1 MEKFIDRLN
10 EDYIEK
16 LHSKL
21 SFRGL
26 TDDEIRSFVVHA
38 NPSYIELHEGQ
49 NILMQSGVKE
59 TLALVLT
66 GRINIY
72 YAGYDGT
79 RSLLRSL
86 EDGDVGGVLFSM
98 LDYKGAQIQFVAATD
113 VEAIMFSPDSIRNQ
127 ELGDVFV
134 QHKLLV
140 NLIENQKNVYN
151 DIVRHLLCLS
161 KRTVRDKVLR
171 FLWFCAEGEKSHEFT
186 VPFSREELAD
196 YLAVDRASLSRTLGE
211 LKKEGVIDFNRCRF
225 KILSTRYFT
234 Y

>member
-21 SFRGL
+21 PFRGL

-72 YAGYDGT
+72 NAGYDGT

-151 DIVRHLLCLS
+151 DIVRHLLCL
-161 KRTVRDKVLR
+161 
-171 FLWFCAEGEKSHEFT
+171 
-186 VPFSREELAD
+186 
-196 YLAVDRASLSRTLGE
+196 
-211 LKKEGVIDFNRCRF
+211 
-225 KILSTRYFT
+225 
-234 Y
+234 